1 MPSAFDRFMPIT
13 AIQFP
18 DGVFLTVGTVSC
30 DDQVHQAV
38 YLSYTPAVAVPN
50 VTGGSVVRSA
60 AYAFL
65 RRMWVRSVFEN
76 ITLNSTLNKA
86 AFVTAKGQPRR

>member
-1 MPSAFDRFMPIT
+1 M
-13 AIQFP
+13 QFP
-18 DGVFLTVGTVSC
+18 DGALLSVGTVAG

-60 AYAFL
+60 ADAFL
-65 RRMWVRSVFEN
+65 RRRWVSSVFEN

-86 AFVTAKGQPRR
+86 AFVTANGQPRR

>member
-1 MPSAFDRFMPIT
+1 MPSAFDGFMPRT

-18 DGVFLTVGTVSC
+18 NGALLTVGTVSC

-38 YLSYTPAVAVPN
+38 YLSYAPAVAVPN

-65 RRMWVRSVFEN
+65 RRRLLIVAHMDRGPR
-76 ITLNSTLNKA
+76 IPHYQSTKVNP
-86 AFVTAKGQPRR
+86 F

>member
-1 MPSAFDRFMPIT
+1 MPSAFDRFMPRT

-18 DGVFLTVGTVSC
+18 DGVLLTVGTVAG

-50 VTGGSVVRSA
+50 VTGGSIVRSA

-65 RRMWVRSVFEN
+65 RRMWVRSVFAPG
-76 ITLNSTLNKA
+76 A
-86 AFVTAKGQPRR
+86 ARLR